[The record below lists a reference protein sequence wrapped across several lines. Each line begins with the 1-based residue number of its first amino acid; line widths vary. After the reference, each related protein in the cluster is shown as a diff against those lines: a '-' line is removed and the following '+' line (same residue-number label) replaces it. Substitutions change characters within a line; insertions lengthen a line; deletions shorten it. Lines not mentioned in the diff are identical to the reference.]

1 MHFQRS
7 HRWPERHSNPPE
19 SYFALNG
26 SEGSWGRCMNIMEV
40 RGIEIWTY
48 LQQPISGLCTYH
60 APTAATGYCP
70 PGSLR
75 RLQQP
80 GITSE
85 PRGTHT
91 TLNAKSRE
99 DAGAPI
105 GGDHFCTLQRVI
117 RFAGLSPLVSGKI
130 TEIYGVGPMG
140 DINPTF
146 GYAGVSSVIWIRRRI
161 FGTT

>member
-60 APTAATGYCP
+60 APTAAARYGPT
-70 PGSLR
+70 GSLR

-80 GITSE
+80 GKAST

-91 TLNAKSRE
+91 SLGAKFDEESSQRIAEMANMGPKRAMSSR
-99 DAGAPI
+99 P
-105 GGDHFCTLQRVI
+105 
-117 RFAGLSPLVSGKI
+117 LSPERSGKI
-130 TEIYGVGPMG
+130 PEGSGTGDTGV
-140 DINPTF
+140 I
-146 GYAGVSSVIWIRRRI
+146 
-161 FGTT
+161 